1 LSYVLL
7 HFTVLFCS
15 ECSSYRVSSTWRVFF
30 YLILPYLIS
39 HAHVGLFRDATRA
52 IIRLPVFGLFVIS
65 QGSANHKIL

>member
-1 LSYVLL
+1 MFCSTLQYFSVLSVLL
-7 HFTVLFCS
+7 TVLV
-15 ECSSYRVSSTWRVFF
+15 RPGGFF

-39 HAHVGLFRDATRA
+39 HAHVGLFRDAARA